1 MKIVG
6 MEITPITLEWKKT
19 IGESFGAVGKRED
32 DVIIQI
38 FTDTGIYGLGEA
50 QTLGPYYARESQGT
64 IISLLTEYFWPK
76 VLQNEDPFNID
87 LIHHKM
93 DRTVSEHSFAK
104 TAIDIALHDI
114 VAKSLNI
121 PVCKLIGGSHTD
133 KLALH
138 WPIGIDSAKELEED
152 VLKGMRAGYKAI
164 KMKVGGNTAHD
175 IEMVRITREI
185 AGPDI
190 ALVVDANQV
199 YDVKSAIQFIRKIE
213 RYDIQ
218 RFEQPVHYRDLDGL
232 AMVRRAVDVP
242 IGACE
247 AAVTPQD
254 VIHVIKKEAADF
266 LNLKVMRSGGFYPS
280 KAIAQMASAAGIV
293 CASSTMLGM
302 GIELA
307 ADAHFAAATKVL
319 APEPHKYHGI
329 ATGILK
335 LFNAVDSTGIT
346 RDIVDGT
353 PTIANGYMTV
363 PTGPGLGVTLNK
375 KNLTHYLT
383 KGKRPTVLGTVP
395 QEARNHEN

>member
-6 MEITPITLEWKKT
+6 MEITPITLEWKKI

-38 FTDTGIYGLGEA
+38 FTDDGVYGLGEA

-76 VLQNEDPFNID
+76 VLKDEDPFNID

-104 TAIDIALHDI
+104 TAVDVAVHDI

-121 PVCKLIGGSHTD
+121 PVSKLIGGVHAD

-138 WPIGIDSAKELEED
+138 WPIGMDSAKELEED
-152 VLKGMRAGYKAI
+152 VLKGMKAGYKAI
-164 KMKVGGNTAHD
+164 KMKIGGDAAHD
-175 IEMVRITREI
+175 VEMVRITREV
-185 AGPDI
+185 AGPGV
-190 ALVVDANQV
+190 ALIVDANQH
-199 YDVKSAIQFIRKIE
+199 YDVKSAIQIIRKIE

-254 VIHVIKKEAADF
+254 VVHIIKKDAADF
-266 LNLKVMRSGGFYPS
+266 LNLKVMRSGGFYPT
-280 KAIAQMASAAGIV
+280 KAIAQMASAAGLI

-307 ADAHFAAATKVL
+307 ADAHFAASTIAV
-319 APEPHKYHGI
+319 APEPHKFHGI

-335 LFNAVDSTGIT
+335 LFNAVDSKGIT
-346 RDIVDGT
+346 RDIVNGT
-353 PTIANGYMTV
+353 PTIANGFMTV
-363 PTGPGLGVTLNK
+363 PSGPGLGITLNK
-375 KNLTHYLT
+375 QNLKHYLT
-383 KGKRPTVLGTVP
+383 KGKQPTVLGTVFP
-395 QEARNHEN
+395 EA